1 MFDLRLSIHNVHHLL
16 SLMGSARQ
24 AILEDRYPEFLREFF
39 SNLYKGDKLKYPKW
53 AVEALRGVG
62 VDLLV

>member
-1 MFDLRLSIHNVHHLL
+1 
-16 SLMGSARQ
+16 MGSARQ